1 MKKLISSLLIVFILI
16 TTLPITPI
24 SQAISEQIVNST
36 KIAADPKVGVTT
48 IDLTG
53 LAMGSEASHTH
64 IYEKK
69 YDASAHWDQCWICN
83 RVINRQAHNITRV

>member
-1 MKKLISSLLIVFILI
+1 MKKLIANLLIVFILI

-64 IYEKK
+64 K
-69 YDASAHWDQCWICN
+69 
-83 RVINRQAHNITRV
+83 